1 MLIAAGVIS
10 TIGVLVGVLLTAL
23 TLPGIWVMCL
33 VAVVCTIWQPAL
45 YSPWTLGAALVLA
58 ILAEVAEGLSA
69 AAGSA
74 RGGGSR
80 AGVVGSIVGSL
91 AGLVAGTVLIPIPL
105 LGSILG
111 GILGAGAGAF
121 IAERGV
127 AERGWGDSWKSGR
140 GALLGR
146 SLAIAVKT
154 GFAVVTGIVLIV
166 GAFWN

>member
-58 ILAEVAEGLSA
+58 ILAEVAEGLNA

-111 GILGAGAGAF
+111 ASWGPGRGVHRRAAAWRSGAGAIRGSPGAGRCWGGRWRSRSR
-121 IAERGV
+121 RGS
-127 AERGWGDSWKSGR
+127 RW
-140 GALLGR
+140 
-146 SLAIAVKT
+146 
-154 GFAVVTGIVLIV
+154 
-166 GAFWN
+166 